1 MCRWRRLLLTAE
13 VKQEVPHLQSWLLQ
27 GQVPTRGHQDGHEHP
42 WDAASLLLDPP
53 WGSSWCQLLSGL
65 TQHSAA
71 LALLES
77 KGLWL
82 THPLPGFKTVL
93 VFWLYLKEAEG
104 ELRSFSSG
112 DGALQA

>member
-1 MCRWRRLLLTAE
+1 MCRWRHLLLTAE
-13 VKQEVPHLQSWLLQ
+13 VKKEEQHPALQVGQ
-27 GQVPTRGHQDGHEHP
+27 GQALTRGHQDGHEHP
-42 WDAASLLLDPP
+42 WDAAPLLLDPP

-65 TQHSAA
+65 AQHSAA

-93 VFWLYLKEAEG
+93 VFG
-104 ELRSFSSG
+104 FI
-112 DGALQA
+112 